1 MTEVVASVDL
11 GSHSL
16 HLQLAEVTGGR
27 LVFGEVYR
35 DGTSLAANGAL
46 GGRPLDPLDR
56 ERALAALLR
65 FRELADAA
73 GARHRVAWATAA
85 LREACDA
92 RAFLDEA
99 SVVLGCPVRVLDGHE
114 EALVTWLGSRLR
126 VPPDPPPLVVDLGAG
141 STEICF
147 GHDDPALLASFPI
160 GHARAADRWPRAR
173 PCDALAL
180 VRDVASEVEELVSTA
195 STQPW
200 QRLVATGGTVR
211 TLAKMATSG
220 RADGVVLDQAT
231 LHDLV
236 ELLARTPCDAVGDL
250 PGADPRRQHTLLHGA
265 ALWCAL
271 LEALGR
277 DELTVVRPTL
287 REGLLEL
294 WRREQGER

>member
-16 HLQLAEVTGGR
+16 HLQLAELTGGR
-27 LVFGEVYR
+27 LVFGDVFR

-46 GGRPLDPLDR
+46 GGRPLDAAARDA
-56 ERALAALLR
+56 ALAGLLR

-73 GARHRVAWATAA
+73 GAVHRVAWATAA
-85 LREACDA
+85 LREAGDA
-92 RAFLDEA
+92 RGFLDEA
-99 SVVLGCPVRVLDGHE
+99 AVILGCPVRVLDGRE

-141 STEICF
+141 STELCF
-147 GHDDPALLASFPI
+147 GRDDPELLASFPV
-160 GHARAADRWPRAR
+160 GHARAAAAHPVGR
-173 PCDALAL
+173 PCDPEAL
-180 VRDVASEVEELVSTA
+180 VAAVGAELRPLA
-195 STQPW
+195 DAAGQHPW
-200 QRLVATGGTVR
+200 RRLVATGGTAR

-220 RADGVVLDQAT
+220 RVDRVALDRPT
-231 LHDLV
+231 LRDLV
-236 ELLARTPCDAVGDL
+236 ALLSATPIDEVQSL
-250 PGADPRRQHTLLHGA
+250 PGADPRRRGTLLHGA

-271 LEALGR
+271 LDTLER
-277 DELTVVRPTL
+277 DALTVVRPTL